1 MQEQSQYINDLQ
13 NHRYSITTICNDSH
27 FKVITSTSVAASSFL
42 EQPEVNLT
50 YHDLDL
56 RLQTYLGLTDADAK
70 ATATAKQ
77 QLRNYRSTLAG
88 FLASVGKTND
98 SRVGAELTTK
108 FDESLAN
115 YIGLLDLADSTK
127 RDRRSHLNRYR
138 ELFGAEKPARK
149 TTTLSE
155 TLRAAIARK
164 GVAPKTLARSI
175 GISTSAIQRYL
186 AGAIPNQR
194 GIPSLRRLEAALG
207 FERDSLTSLVKD
219 HNECEDTRAPYDAG
233 YRKRLAERTADPY
246 YLPVSAIGSALEK
259 EWLQLLNYKT
269 AIAPTLERT
278 SRGVWRC
285 VPAESASLDSPLV
298 KVGKTVCPTA
308 QIGLDRLRG
317 FLGYLA
323 RPADAGGQGV
333 PAEAVQTLAWLA
345 VPSAVTGYLEFLTQR
360 SEGLIHAGQ
369 QGVARFVA
377 SLVRAKT
384 GYLRQRPEFRNA
396 LPEDVRPQTEA
407 EWDTLCDATHKLAQQ
422 WIVSAKDMSR
432 EPDSPIAGLLALDHP
447 LEPVIVAVERIT
459 QLAAKA
465 PSGSLSQ
472 ARHHRDALLIAFVT
486 SNPLRARTLKSLTWS
501 PDNAGTLYQT
511 PEGWRIRLTRS
522 MLKNG
527 DGKAGKRY
535 DVAVAPRVGEL
546 IDAYI
551 EEYRATLLGDTT
563 SPYFFVNNRNAKPW
577 KEMSRHVWKLTQRHV
592 PGTHGFSLH
601 AFRHLVA
608 TDLLKRN
615 PNAFVTAAV
624 LLNDALETVM
634 RSYAHLQR
642 DDSFLTH
649 HQYLE
654 SIRNSRK

>member
-1 MQEQSQYINDLQ
+1 MQGQSQYINSLQ
-13 NHRYSITTICNDSH
+13 NHRYSITTTCNYIQ
-27 FKVITSTSVAASSFL
+27 VTSNSAAASSCMEL
-42 EQPEVNLT
+42 TEVNLT

-56 RLQTYLGLTDADAK
+56 RLQTHLGFTDGDAE
-70 ATATAKQ
+70 AAGTAKQ
-77 QLRNYRSTLAG
+77 QLRNYRSTLTG
-88 FLASVGKTND
+88 FLASVGKTTD

-108 FDESLAN
+108 FDDSLAE
-115 YIGLLDLADSTK
+115 YISLLDVADSTK
-127 RDRRSHLNRYR
+127 RDRRSHMNRYH
-138 ELFGAEKPARK
+138 ELFSAEKPARK
-149 TTTLSE
+149 TTTLGE
-155 TLRAAIARK
+155 TLRAAIAKK

-175 GISTSAIQRYL
+175 GVSTSAVQRYL
-186 AGAIPNQR
+186 AGAMPNQR
-194 GIPSLRRLEAALG
+194 GIPGLRRLETALDL
-207 FERDSLTSLVKD
+207 ERDSLTSLVKES
-219 HNECEDTRAPYDAG
+219 HECEDSKAPYDAG

-246 YLPVSAIGSALEK
+246 FLPVSAISSALEK
-259 EWLQLLNYKT
+259 EWRQLLSYKT

-285 VPAESASLDSPLV
+285 VPVGTASLDSPLV
-298 KVGKTVCPTA
+298 MIGKTVCPSA
-308 QIGLDRLRG
+308 QIALERIRG
-317 FLGYLA
+317 MLGYLS
-323 RPADAGGQGV
+323 RSTNADGQGM
-333 PAEAVQTLAWLA
+333 PAATIQTLAWLA
-345 VPSAVTGYLEFLTQR
+345 VPSAVTGYLDFLTQR
-360 SEGLIHAGQ
+360 SDGLVHSGQ
-369 QGVARFVA
+369 QGFARLVA

-384 GYLRQRPEFRNA
+384 GYLRQRPEMRNA
-396 LPEDVRPQTEA
+396 LPEEVRPETEA
-407 EWDTLCDATHKLAQQ
+407 EWDKLCDATHKLVQQ

-432 EPDSPIAGLLALDHP
+432 EPDAPISALLALDHP
-447 LEPVIVAVERIT
+447 LEPVIEAVDRIT

-465 PSGSLSQ
+465 PPGSLSQ
-472 ARHHRDALLIAFVT
+472 ARHHRDALLIAFVI

-501 PDNAGTLYQT
+501 PDNSGSLYQT

-535 DVAVAPRVGEL
+535 DVAVAPWVGAL

-551 EEYRATLLGDTT
+551 EEYRATLLGDTS
-563 SPYFFVNNRNAKPW
+563 SPYFFVNNRNTKPW
-577 KEMSRHVWKLTQRHV
+577 KGMSPHVRKLTLRHVR
-592 PGTHGFSLH
+592 GTHGFSLH

-624 LLNDALETVM
+624 LLNDSLETVM

-654 SIRNSRK
+654 SIRGSSK